1 MVKDLKPKGR
11 TIEVTQ
17 KNKSEYLD
25 LMVNWRLKLSTVAQ
39 SDALLKGFKEIVP
52 SSCVEHFKPTELE
65 WVIAGTPFVDIAD
78 WKANT
83 LYLQGT

>member
-39 SDALLKGFKEIVP
+39 SDALLKGFKEV
-52 SSCVEHFKPTELE
+52 T
-65 WVIAGTPFVDIAD
+65 
-78 WKANT
+78 T
-83 LYLQGT
+83 LD